1 MIRLF
6 LLLQKYCNLRNKKM
20 KIKKGDTVKIL
31 YGKDSGKTGPVVA
44 VDLKNNMVVVSG
56 VNVSKRHLK
65 GDGRTRTSEILT
77 IEKPMAVSKVILV
90 CPLCGKTTRVG
101 LKREDGKVT
110 RICKKCGK
118 EIADKK
124 EEKVEVKKETEVKK
138 TVKKTTKSKTN
149 TK

>member
-1 MIRLF
+1 
-6 LLLQKYCNLRNKKM
+6 M

-31 YGKDSGKTGPVVA
+31 YGKDNGKTGPVVA

-65 GDGRTRTSEILT
+65 GDGRTRKSEVLT

-101 LKREDGKVT
+101 LKREEGKVT